1 MPVEE
6 EPGTLLV
13 LRPPPDEERAP
24 DLAQGPLDATN
35 TDPQPTTTLAVVNG
49 KRKRGASSGEE
60 NTAPPANDM
69 SEEEKSRRKKEA
81 MQAVST
87 DLLQVLKEYG
97 IRTKHRV
104 VWFG

>member
-35 TDPQPTTTLAVVNG
+35 TDPQPTTTLAVVNA
-49 KRKRGASSGEE
+49 KRKRGASSGDE
-60 NTAPPANDM
+60 NTVPPANDM

-97 IRTKHRV
+97 IRTKPRV